1 MPVHTTKTY
10 QKIDTISSKIDR
22 VERDFK
28 AEVQD
33 VQDVQ
38 AISLGSDCARL
49 ASLPLRKEFAIQWMK
64 DIEKCVLSGYKA
76 CALVKGIVQS
86 QNVDTKKI
94 RMKPVS

>member
-28 AEVQD
+28 AE